1 MNYAYLIQHINW
13 YAIWL
18 HASYKYAIYAIQ
30 CEYGLLGL
38 VMLVQSSAIIT
49 SSIYHNITYG
59 AGSTVTE
66 YKSDFKLTTDTPHL
80 TPICEL

>member
-1 MNYAYLIQHINW
+1 MLFDYMQVTNIPFMQYNVNMV
-13 YAIWL
+13 
-18 HASYKYAIYAIQ
+18 
-30 CEYGLLGL
+30 LLGL

-66 YKSDFKLTTDTPHL
+66 YKSDFKLTTDTPYL